1 MAYQHYFGLFRTRLP
16 IQVFQSSEEFQEPR
30 LTRVIFTRVLTF
42 AAFRV
47 RPCTNASTQLT
58 VMEYAPSSAVIPM
71 IDIFHASATII
82 NADGLPLPLSRT
94 GRSRGGKRL
103 IAVNTIGTKTVVL
116 LVLIGFIYERPLFL
130 DISIVY
136 AMINFIATLAIAKYL
151 GRGHI
156 C

>member
-1 MAYQHYFGLFRTRLP
+1 MRPSACDHAQTLN
-16 IQVFQSSEEFQEPR
+16 
-30 LTRVIFTRVLTF
+30 
-42 AAFRV
+42 AANRYGV
-47 RPCTNASTQLT
+47 RALKRRDT
-58 VMEYAPSSAVIPM
+58 M
-71 IDIFHASATII
+71 IDIFHASATILMLTVFLCLYRVLAGPGVG
-82 NADGLPLPLSRT
+82 N
-94 GRSRGGKRL
+94 RL